1 MAHTADILPT
11 EIRKQM
17 QQSLGRY
24 ARKRSWLLT
33 FQSSIL
39 ILLASFFLRTSLH
52 GQNQTEHVSLP
63 NNTTTTRQRQVT
75 TRLGGDLSFQHI
87 SVEQGLSQPN
97 VYSIA
102 QDRAGFLWV
111 ATADGLNRYDGSTF
125 KIFRR
130 IAGDR
135 TSLSDN
141 FVIKLFSDSQGTLW
155 IGTRDGGL
163 NRYNPIQ
170 STFTHFKHKADN
182 AQSLSHNFVT
192 SFAEDTEKRLWV
204 GTEDGLNLLNAQTG
218 VCTRFLAGTNIT
230 ALINDASGLLWI
242 GTDKGLLLWNPRT
255 ASIVQA
261 FRHNPL
267 DSSTLSGNDVIS
279 LYQEADRTLWIATSA
294 HGLNRLQAQSRI
306 MERFEEKHSRKHGM
320 VDNNLRVVTADGM
333 GNIWVGTQGNGA
345 LVFDKA
351 QGRFRAYRYEGAN
364 PRSVSG
370 NIVFAF
376 FQDRSGA
383 FWVGTFGNGLNV
395 CSDAS
400 RAFRAYLCDALNPSN
415 ITLNGVYALSEDKQ
429 GILWIGTESGL
440 VRMNRTNGAV
450 ERFPRLGQ
458 AASPENNDNF
468 FIYAIRQTR
477 DGMLWIGSAKGL
489 FKLNPATMRFTSY
502 ATAESET
509 APTAFPANI
518 RTNENRIFTLHE
530 SAQGDLWLGTLGGGL
545 RRFNPQK
552 GIFTGHFTTYNSGL
566 SHNTVRAI
574 AEDSVGNLWLGTR
587 GGGLCRFHP
596 SESNNSKAWRV
607 FRHDDERPKTLSYDA
622 IFSLHCDRNHVLWIG
637 TQGGGLCKLNT
648 RTLDA
653 NTRGKADSVEF
664 YTWKEEQGLANNV
677 VYGIVED
684 ERGAL
689 WMSTHQGLSRFMPN
703 STALTKFKNYDWRDG
718 LQNNEFNAGAYTRG
732 ADGRVY
738 FGGIQG
744 VNEFYPDSIKEN
756 SFIPPVVITS
766 FKRFGEEV
774 RLERDISLL
783 DTLCISYKDNFFS
796 LEFSALSFVQSDKNR
811 FKYMLEGFD
820 TKWIQAGSRHEVRYT
835 NLEGGD
841 YVFRV
846 KASNNDGVWNTE
858 GRALRVI
865 VTPPFWQRWWF
876 RLGVGVM
883 GALLIVAGY
892 RARVRLLKLRTQTLE
907 EQVNKRTVELRESY
921 AQLQTANEEIQRQV
935 ELLDEQSRETELA
948 NATLQE
954 KNLEIEKERE
964 KTDALLLNVLP
975 PKIAE
980 RLKAG
985 ESTIAER
992 FENVS
997 VLFADIVG
1005 FTELAAERSPEE
1017 VVDILNTIF
1026 SAFDIFSERY
1036 KLEKIKTI
1044 GDAYMIVGG
1053 VPNPHEHHAEAVA
1066 DMALE
1071 MLQTLEILRYTMK
1084 ANVRV
1089 RIGIST
1095 GPVVAGIIG
1104 QKKFSY
1110 DLWGDTV
1117 NTASRMESHG
1127 EANKIHCTAE
1137 VYALLKETFLF
1148 EERGGIEIKGKGVMP
1163 TYFLL
1168 ERKK

>member
-1 MAHTADILPT
+1 MS
-11 EIRKQM
+11 RQK
-17 QQSLGRY
+17 SLFY
-24 ARKRSWLLT
+24 RSQYSSVAQTLLSAPNICAPNIT
-33 FQSSIL
+33 LCIIAF
-39 ILLASFFLRTSLH
+39 FFLHTLLFAQLTSSR
-52 GQNQTEHVSLP
+52 QT
-63 NNTTTTRQRQVT
+63 QAM

-102 QDRAGFLWV
+102 QDRTGFIWV
-111 ATADGLNRYDGSTF
+111 ATADGLSRYDGSTF
-125 KIFRR
+125 KVFRR
-130 IAGDR
+130 VAGDK

-141 FVIKLFSDSQGTLW
+141 FVVKLFSDSKGTLW

-170 STFTHFKHKADN
+170 STFTHFKHRAND

-192 SFAEDTEKRLWV
+192 SFAEDAEGRLWV
-204 GTEDGLNLLNAQTG
+204 GTEDGLNVLNAQTG
-218 VCTRFLAGTNIT
+218 VCTRFLPGTNVT
-230 ALINDASGLLWI
+230 ALTNDVNGLLWI

-255 ASIVQA
+255 ASIVQT
-261 FRHNPL
+261 FRYNPL
-267 DSSTLSGNDVIS
+267 DSSTLSGNDIIS
-279 LYQEADRTLWIATSA
+279 LCQEADRTLWIATSA
-294 HGLNRLQAQSRI
+294 HGLNRLRPQSRV
-306 MERFEEKHSRKHGM
+306 MERFEEQRSREHGM
-320 VDNNLRVVTADGM
+320 VDNNLRVVATDGM
-333 GNIWVGTQGNGA
+333 GNVWVGTQGNGA
-345 LVFDKA
+345 LVVDKA
-351 QGRFRAYRYEGAN
+351 TGKFRSYRYEGSN
-364 PRSVSG
+364 PRSLSG

-400 RAFRAYLCDALNPSN
+400 RAFRTYLCDALNPSN
-415 ITLNGVYALSEDKQ
+415 ITANGVYALCEDKH
-429 GILWIGTESGL
+429 GILWIGTENGL
-440 VRMNRTNGAV
+440 VRMNRASGSV

-458 AASPENNDNF
+458 AASATNKDNF
-468 FIYAIRQTR
+468 FVYAIRQTR
-477 DGMLWIGSAKGL
+477 DGMLWIGTGKGL
-489 FKLNPATMRFTSY
+489 FKLDPATMRFTSY
-502 ATAESET
+502 ASAQSET
-509 APTAFPANI
+509 APTLLPASI
-518 RTNENRIFTLHE
+518 RANENRIFAIHE
-530 SAQGDLWLGTLGGGL
+530 SARGDLWLGTLGGGL
-545 RRFNPQK
+545 RQFNPQK
-552 GIFTGHFTTYNSGL
+552 GVFTGQFTTHTSGL
-566 SHNTVRAI
+566 SHNIVRAV
-574 AEDSVGNLWLGTR
+574 AEDAAGNLWLGTR
-587 GGGLCRFHP
+587 GGGLCRFNP
-596 SESNNSKAWRV
+596 SEPSNEKAWRV

-622 IFSLHCDRNHVLWIG
+622 IFSLHCDRNQALWIG
-637 TQGGGLCKLNT
+637 TQGGGLCKIDT
-648 RTLDA
+648 RIIDA
-653 NTRGKADSVEF
+653 NTSNKADSIEF
-664 YTWKEEQGLANNV
+664 HTWKEEQGLANNV

-689 WMSTHQGLSRFMPN
+689 WMSTHQGLSRFTPN
-703 STALTKFKNYDWRDG
+703 STAFTKFKNYDWRDG

-732 ADGRVY
+732 AGGRVY

-756 SFIPPVVITS
+756 SFVPPVVITS

-796 LEFSALSFVQSDKNR
+796 LEFSALSFVQDDKNR

-820 TKWIQAGSRHEVRYT
+820 AKWVQAGARHEVRYT
-835 NLEGGD
+835 NLQGGD

-865 VTPPFWQRWWF
+865 VMPPFWERWWF
-876 RLGVGVM
+876 RLSAGIL
-883 GALLIVAGY
+883 GALLVVAGY
-892 RARVRLLKLRTQTLE
+892 RARVRFLELRTQTLE

-921 AQLQTANEEIQRQV
+921 EQLQSANEEIQRQV

-948 NATLQE
+948 NSTLQE
-954 KNLEIEKERE
+954 KNLEIEEER
-964 KTDALLLNVLP
+964 KKADALLLNVLP

-992 FENVS
+992 FDNVS

-1053 VPNPHEHHAEAVA
+1053 VPNPHPHHAEATA

-1071 MLQTLEILRYTMK
+1071 MLETLEILRYTMK

-1089 RIGIST
+1089 RIGMNT

-1127 EANKIHCTAE
+1127 EANKIHCTEE
-1137 VYALLKETFLF
+1137 VYELLKDTFVF
-1148 EERGGIEIKGKGVMP
+1148 EEREKIDIKGKGLMQ

-1168 ERKK
+1168 ARKK